1 MAASIDIVS
10 SDLTEFKE
18 TTASKDSA
26 QTIVNN
32 QALSRINNA
41 ESSITSLQSTSVTK
55 DKAQSTHTIKT
66 QAIAGG
72 QRAIAGIAIGAM
84 ANETT
89 AESQVIVMADKFGV
103 VKDAGDSTVKPML
116 TVVNNQVAVNGDL
129 IADGTILGK
138 HIKANQT
145 ITAPVINGG
154 SLNINNQFEVD
165 KFGNLTAKSGRFEGT
180 VLADQISGTIDI
192 ATMKRSAWTA
202 GYRLYIIKEISAA
215 RSAPSNY
222 NSVRQYSSLIAS
234 YGGLSWSTGSDSSA
248 SEIGGAMFEIEV
260 FVEQATT
267 ITQKAFVIDNLLG
280 LYVNNNYIGQYNDRH
295 PDASNGGLISFNLR
309 PGINKIQYVLI
320 NTGSECS
327 LSLLGDF
334 IDNNNVKFA

>member
-1 MAASIDIVS
+1 
-10 SDLTEFKE
+10 
-18 TTASKDSA
+18 
-26 QTIVNN
+26 
-32 QALSRINNA
+32 
-41 ESSITSLQSTSVTK
+41 
-55 DKAQSTHTIKT
+55 
-66 QAIAGG
+66 
-72 QRAIAGIAIGAM
+72 M